1 MQLALLVLILLI
13 AVYVFTFPKYE
24 ISSIAISY
32 FALFYVTVMLSCI
45 NRPVQYANVS
55 LPHALKNTRTTIY
68 APSESIRIR

>member
-32 FALFYVTVMLSCI
+32 FAIILCYSDAFLYLSDS
-45 NRPVQYANVS
+45 YAF
-55 LPHALKNTRTTIY
+55 
-68 APSESIRIR
+68 